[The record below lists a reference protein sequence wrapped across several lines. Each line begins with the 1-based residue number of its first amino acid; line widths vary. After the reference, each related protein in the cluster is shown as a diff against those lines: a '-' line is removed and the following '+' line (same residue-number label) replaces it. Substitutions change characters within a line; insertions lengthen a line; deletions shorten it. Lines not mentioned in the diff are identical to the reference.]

1 MSKQIVMGEID
12 WNSGDVSDGNT
23 KSDFMKL
30 EQGNTRVRIM
40 GDPTQYYIHWV
51 ENDEGKKRKFNS
63 PVGDPKLV
71 KQLEDAGF
79 KRKAS
84 WIIKV
89 LSRTDGEF
97 KLLEIG
103 SQIYTG
109 VRELLQDSEWGKP
122 ITSYDVTITRGA
134 PGSQPLYRVTPCPK
148 APLESSLKEA
158 FVAFN
163 DRVDLTKLTQAGDA
177 DKIREFMGWAA
188 PTTSKAAS
196 AASTVEVEDDDF
208 FNFEDGE

>member
-1 MSKQIVMGEID
+1 MSKEKIFGEID
-12 WNSGDVSDGNT
+12 WNSGDVSDGNA
-23 KSDFMKL
+23 KSDFMRL
-30 EQGNTRVRIM
+30 EQGKTRVRIM

-51 ENDEGKKRKFNS
+51 ENAEGKKRKFNS
-63 PVGDPKLV
+63 PIGDPKLV
-71 KQLEDAGF
+71 KQLEEAGF

-84 WIIKV
+84 WMIKV
-89 LSRTDGEF
+89 LSRVDGEF

-103 SQIYTG
+103 SQFYTG

-148 APLESSLKEA
+148 APLEASLKEA

-163 DRVDLTKLTQAGDA
+163 DRVDLTKLTQPGDPE
-177 DKIREFMGWAA
+177 KIREFMGW
-188 PTTSKAAS
+188 TVSKTAS
-196 AASTVEVEDDDF
+196 ASPEVEETEDDF
-208 FNFEDGE
+208 FNFEGDE